1 MYVRLYKVYRFSCF
15 FLLMTQPKLFLD
27 HDVASWKSVH
37 LHHIRASFLQ
47 LAERFHEVLLEINS
61 QKFLVRVQA
70 GIKKLEHFEVI
81 AVKGCIELC
90 VKTIRMLKRIVT
102 SLYFEY

>member
-1 MYVRLYKVYRFSCF
+1 MV
-15 FLLMTQPKLFLD
+15 QPKLF
-27 HDVASWKSVH
+27 VSAQEATWKSVQ
-37 LHHIRASFLQ
+37 LHHVKATFMQI
-47 LAERFHEVLLEINS
+47 AERFHEVVLEINS
-61 QKFLVRVQA
+61 QKFLVRVQT
-70 GIKKLEHFEVI
+70 GIKKLEQFEVL

>member
-1 MYVRLYKVYRFSCF
+1 
-15 FLLMTQPKLFLD
+15 MTQPKLFLETNET
-27 HDVASWKSVH
+27 SWKSVH
-37 LHHIRASFLQ
+37 MHHVKATFMQI
-47 LAERFHEVLLEINS
+47 AERFHEVILEINS
-61 QKFLVRVQA
+61 QKFLVRVQT
-70 GIKKLEHFEVI
+70 GIKKLEQFEVL